1 MAAISW
7 AARMAVALS
16 RCWRQSWAVILLA
29 PLLAGAGGERV
40 ERLVTDFDL
49 IIFNTEFGTPMDAK
63 IHKWIAPIRIFLD
76 ARAGPLDLER
86 KELEEHVA
94 LLRRLTGLK
103 IEFVPKPADGN
114 LMFVFDTQDRLIGS
128 VNKYLAEPIG
138 GWKDLHGSLCF
149 GMFGVQD
156 ALQINFAVIGIP
168 IDEVMSRGK
177 LKDCVI
183 EETTQVL
190 GLPNDSDKVFPSVFN
205 DHSPQVTLTD
215 DDELLVRLLYSPRIE
230 VGMSRA
236 EALKAVRNILEDG
249 GP

>member
-7 AARMAVALS
+7 AARMAVALR
-16 RCWRQSWAVILLA
+16 RCWRQGWAVILLA

-40 ERLVTDFDL
+40 DRLVTDFDL

-63 IHKWIAPIRIFLD
+63 IHKWITPIRIFLD

-103 IEFVPKPADGN
+103 IEFVPKAADGN
-114 LMFVFDTQDRLIGS
+114 LMFVFDTQDRLLGS
-128 VNKYLAEPIG
+128 VNKYLAQPIG
-138 GWKDLHGSLCF
+138 SWKDMHGSLCF
-149 GMFGVQD
+149 GIFGVQD

-168 IDEVMSRGK
+168 IDAVMSLGK

-236 EALKAVRNILEDG
+236 EALKIVRQILEEG

>member
-1 MAAISW
+1 
-7 AARMAVALS
+7 
-16 RCWRQSWAVILLA
+16 
-29 PLLAGAGGERV
+29 
-40 ERLVTDFDL
+40 
-49 IIFNTEFGTPMDAK
+49 
-63 IHKWIAPIRIFLD
+63 
-76 ARAGPLDLER
+76 
-86 KELEEHVA
+86 
-94 LLRRLTGLK
+94 
-103 IEFVPKPADGN
+103 
-114 LMFVFDTQDRLIGS
+114 MFVFDTQDRLIGS
-128 VNKYLAEPIG
+128 VNKYLAQPIG

-215 DDELLVRLLYSPRIE
+215 DDELLVRLLYSPRID

-236 EALKAVRNILEDG
+236 EALKVVREILEEG